1 MAKFT
6 VLEMVQDILNDMD
19 SDEVNSINDSLEAAQ
34 IAQIIKTTYLSMMSN
49 RNWSHTAK
57 AIQLEP
63 SGLTAN
69 PTHMYVLDEVK
80 ELIPN
85 SVRYNCIDSG
95 ETRRKYKQM
104 IWKEPDEFLNILN
117 KRNNDNS
124 DVDIIIDPSGIELL
138 IFNDENPTYYTS
150 FDDYYLVFD
159 AYDSAIESN
168 LQKSKT
174 QARVYTIP
182 DFTIDDSFVP
192 DLPEEA
198 FIALLEEA
206 KSRAQFKLHQT
217 EDIKAEQDSSR
228 QNRWLS
234 RKQWKING
242 GIKFPNYGRKSRK

>member
-19 SDEVNSINDSLEAAQ
+19 SDEVNSINDTVEAGQ
-34 IAQIIKTTYLSMMSN
+34 VAQIIKTTYLSMMSN
-49 RNWSHTAK
+49 RNWAHTAT

-63 SGLTAN
+63 SGLSAN
-69 PTHMYVLDEVK
+69 PTHMYIDEEIK
-80 ELIPN
+80 ELITG

-95 ETRRKYKQM
+95 DTRRKYKVM
-104 IWKEPDEFLNILN
+104 KWKEPDEFLNILN

-138 IFNDENPTYYTS
+138 ILNDQNPTYFTS

-159 AYDSAIESN
+159 SYDSTVESN

-174 QARVYTIP
+174 QARGYTIP
-182 DFTIDDSFVP
+182 DFTISDSFVP

-198 FIALLEEA
+198 FIALLEES

-217 EDIKAEQDSSR
+217 QDIKAEQDSTR

-234 RKQWKING
+234 RKQWRVSG
-242 GIKFPNYGRKSRK
+242 GIKFPDYGRKTHR